1 MKITPLDIQQMGF
14 KIKWKGYDR
23 GEVDAFLDTL
33 TEDYESLIK
42 ENLYLKEQMAQ
53 LEGSLTEF
61 KKRESL
67 LSQTLLSAQQLAEM
81 QKNNTLKESALII
94 KEAEVQADQ
103 IIKSIREE
111 AGRLKGDLIDLRRQ
125 KLLFIEKIRSM
136 LKNFEISLSVEEQ
149 EEKETENYS

>member
-23 GEVDAFLDTL
+23 EEVDAFLDTL

-42 ENLYLKEQMAQ
+42 ENLYLKEQLAQ
-53 LEGSLTEF
+53 LEESLNEF
-61 KKRESL
+61 KKKETL
-67 LSQTLLSAQQLAEM
+67 LSQTLISAQQLAEV
-81 QKNNTLKESALII
+81 QKNNTLKESSLII

-103 IIKSIREE
+103 IIKTIREE
-111 AGRLKGDLIDLRRQ
+111 AARIKGDLIDLRRQ
-125 KLLFIEKIRSM
+125 KLLLIEKIRSM

>member
-23 GEVDAFLDTL
+23 QEVDAFLETL

-42 ENLYLKEQMAQ
+42 ENLYLKEQAGQ
-53 LEGSLTEF
+53 LESELSEH
-61 KKRESL
+61 KKKESL
-67 LSQTLLSAQQLAEM
+67 LSQTLLSAQQLAEV
-81 QKNNTLKESALII
+81 QKSNTLKESALII

-103 IIKSIREE
+103 IIKSVREE
-111 AGRLKGDLIDLRRQ
+111 AAKLKGDLIDLRRQ
-125 KLLFIEKIRSM
+125 KLLLIEKIRAM

>member
-23 GEVDAFLDTL
+23 GEVDAFLDTV
-33 TEDYESLIK
+33 TEDYEALMK
-42 ENLYLKEQMAQ
+42 ENLYLKEQMSQ
-53 LEGSLTEF
+53 LEASLSEF
-61 KKRESL
+61 KKKEGL
-67 LSQTLLSAQQLAEM
+67 LSQTLISAQQLAEV
-81 QKNNTLKESALII
+81 QRNNTLKESALIV

-103 IIKSIREE
+103 IIKGIREDS
-111 AGRLKGDLIDLRRQ
+111 ARLKGELIDLRRQ

>member
-33 TEDYESLIK
+33 TEDYESLIR

-53 LEGSLTEF
+53 LEGSLAEF

>member
-42 ENLYLKEQMAQ
+42 ENLYLKEQMVQ
-53 LEGSLTEF
+53 LEESLAEF

-81 QKNNTLKESALII
+81 QKANTVKESALII

-149 EEKETENYS
+149 EETENYS

>member
-23 GEVDAFLDTL
+23 EEVDAFLDTL

-42 ENLYLKEQMAQ
+42 ENLYLKEQLAQ
-53 LEGSLTEF
+53 LEESLNEY
-61 KKRESL
+61 KKKETL
-67 LSQTLLSAQQLAEM
+67 LSQTLISAQQLAEV
-81 QKNNTLKESALII
+81 QKNNTLKESSLII

-103 IIKSIREE
+103 IIKTIREE
-111 AGRLKGDLIDLRRQ
+111 AARIKGDLIDLRRQ
-125 KLLFIEKIRSM
+125 KLLLIEKIRSM

>member
-42 ENLYLKEQMAQ
+42 ENLYLKEQMVQ
-53 LEGSLTEF
+53 LEESLAEF
-61 KKRESL
+61 RKRESL

-81 QKNNTLKESALII
+81 QKANTVKESALII

-149 EEKETENYS
+149 EETENYS

>member
-33 TEDYESLIK
+33 TEDYEALIK
-42 ENLYLKEQMAQ
+42 ENLYLKEQMTG
-53 LEGSLTEF
+53 LESSLSEF
-61 KKRESL
+61 KKKEAL
-67 LSQTLLSAQQLAEM
+67 LSQTLISAQQLAEV
-81 QKNNTLKESALII
+81 QKSNTLKESALIV

-103 IIKSIREE
+103 IIKGIREDS
-111 AGRLKGDLIDLRRQ
+111 ARLKGELIDLRRQ

>member
-23 GEVDAFLDTL
+23 GEVDAFLDTV
-33 TEDYESLIK
+33 TEDYEALIK
-42 ENLYLKEQMAQ
+42 ENLYLKEQMSQ
-53 LEGSLTEF
+53 LEASLSEF
-61 KKRESL
+61 KKKEGL
-67 LSQTLLSAQQLAEM
+67 LSQTLISAQQLAEV
-81 QKNNTLKESALII
+81 QRNNTLKESALIV

-103 IIKSIREE
+103 IIKGIREDS
-111 AGRLKGDLIDLRRQ
+111 ARLKGELIDLRRQ